1 MARPKRR
8 ELEEALLTLETTP
21 LLLQKLAASRTA
33 GNLRPLV
40 LELSRMAGRES
51 ELWGRFIEQVV
62 RPGATPAL
70 PFEDPAG
77 ADLFVAVNRFAAARR
92 RNLRR
97 LRRVPGAAWSQT
109 ARLQDGRTLSVSELP
124 AAMAEADRKSLAEI
138 SRLAAPAPR
147 RDSRDQIPF
156 NNASP
161 EPALR

>member
-21 LLLQKLAASRTA
+21 LLLQKLAASRTSDDA
-33 GNLRPLV
+33 RPLA

-51 ELWGRFIEQVV
+51 ELWGRFIEQIV
-62 RPGATPAL
+62 RPGTTPIVPL
-70 PFEDPAG
+70 EDAG
-77 ADLFVAVNRFAAARR
+77 ADLAAAVNRFAAARR

-109 ARLQDGRTLSVSELP
+109 ARLEDGRTLSVSELP
-124 AAMAEADRKSLAEI
+124 AAMADADRKSLAEI
-138 SRLAAPAPR
+138 TRLGTLPRR

-156 NNASP
+156 TEPSP